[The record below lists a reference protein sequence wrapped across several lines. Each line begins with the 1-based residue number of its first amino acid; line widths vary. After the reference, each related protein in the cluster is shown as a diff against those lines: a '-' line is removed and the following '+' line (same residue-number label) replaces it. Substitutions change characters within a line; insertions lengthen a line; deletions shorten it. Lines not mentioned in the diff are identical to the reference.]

1 MIEDAFPRIAK
12 NNIKVALVDSDGAH
26 TYDSIN
32 ARIALFAAGILEDRQ
47 DLQEERIAFL
57 IPASLNYVTALL
69 GIWRAGGI
77 AVPLN
82 ISSAEAELEHYLG
95 SIGGIMQLSIRIIDL
110 STIQNFQL
118 TLSDSRLIGVHSQF

>member
-12 NNIKVALVDSDGAH
+12 NNNKVALVDSDGAY

-95 SIGGIMQLSIRIIDL
+95 SIGV
-110 STIQNFQL
+110 T
-118 TLSDSRLIGVHSQF
+118 RLIADAECQKINALLEFQCHGGVYTNLP